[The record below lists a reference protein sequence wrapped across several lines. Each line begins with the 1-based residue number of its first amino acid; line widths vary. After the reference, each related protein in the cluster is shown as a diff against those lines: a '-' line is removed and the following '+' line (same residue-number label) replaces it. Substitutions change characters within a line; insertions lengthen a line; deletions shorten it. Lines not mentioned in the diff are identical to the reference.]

1 MLVDQTAHRTKR
13 VAMQTV
19 KKLAW
24 GFSFSQATTAV
35 LILGQWNVTDLL
47 Q

>member
-13 VAMQTV
+13 VTMQTV
-19 KKLAW
+19 EKLAW

-35 LILGQWNVTDLL
+35 SILGQWNLADLL